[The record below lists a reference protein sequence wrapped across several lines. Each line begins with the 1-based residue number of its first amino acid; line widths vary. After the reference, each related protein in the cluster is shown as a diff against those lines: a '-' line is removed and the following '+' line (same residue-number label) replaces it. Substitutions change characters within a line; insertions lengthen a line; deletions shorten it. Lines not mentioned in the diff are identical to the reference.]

1 MSHWALFVV
10 ACVAAMAVSGVC
22 GRKKFN
28 FNFKPEAPRHRVDFQ
43 AQGGGNNRR
52 NFNVGGGVRGEY
64 DVYRGKGGSRVIVS
78 GGVADGLSRVD
89 GKTYHGKPQTNVG
102 IKVEVPFKG

>member
-1 MSHWALFVV
+1 MDISLRTALVLTNS
-10 ACVAAMAVSGVC
+10 ASTHCTCSLQ
-22 GRKKFN
+22 
-28 FNFKPEAPRHRVDFQ
+28 HRVDFQ

-64 DVYRGKGGSRVIVS
+64 DVYRGKGGSRVVVS